1 MKESKEHNYYVY
13 IMTNK
18 INTVLYVGVTDNLIR
33 RVYEHKNKIIKGFTE
48 KYNINKL
55 VYFEITKN
63 VNSAIARE
71 KVLKR
76 WKRDWKVALI
86 EENNKEWNDL
96 YNSVIK

>member
-1 MKESKEHNYYVY
+1 MKGTKEYNYYVY

-18 INTVLYVGVTDNLIR
+18 LNTVLYIGVTDNLTR
-33 RVYEHKNKIIKGFTE
+33 RVYEHKNKVIKGFTE

-55 VYFEITKN
+55 VYFETTKN

-76 WKRDWKVALI
+76 WKRDWKVSLI
-86 EENNKEWNDL
+86 EEKNKNWEDL
-96 YNSVIK
+96 YFSITK